1 MEIFSKIKHISI
13 MAIKRVLIYL
23 VLSVLGWSMCFDQI
37 NSIRNEVYGIGNYLN
52 IKACSG
58 MLMILNGI
66 FLAFLVLFL
75 FQTRKLLYKS
85 GNRSSENFKD
95 YVKFET
101 ILEISVTLG
110 YVLLTAVIS
119 FFVKDNCITA
129 GLIVPIYCIYY
140 LTHNIIVAIVAT
152 SVVYL
157 ILIFVFLALPYIKLK
172 RRIQEDQKR

>member
-1 MEIFSKIKHISI
+1 
-13 MAIKRVLIYL
+13 
-23 VLSVLGWSMCFDQI
+23 
-37 NSIRNEVYGIGNYLN
+37 
-52 IKACSG
+52 
-58 MLMILNGI
+58 MILNGI

-101 ILEISVTLG
+101 VLEISVTLG
-110 YVLLTAVIS
+110 YVLITAVVS
-119 FFVKDNCITA
+119 FFVKDNCIIA

-140 LTHNIIVAIVAT
+140 LKHKIIVAIVAT

-157 ILIFVFLALPYIKLK
+157 ILIFVFLALPYFLLK
-172 RRIQEDQKR
+172 RKQTGFT

>member
-1 MEIFSKIKHISI
+1 METFSKIKHIGI
-13 MAIKRVLIYL
+13 VVLKRVLIYL
-23 VLSVLGWSMCFDQI
+23 VLSVWGWSVCFVQI

-101 ILEISVTLG
+101 VLEISVTLG
-110 YVLLTAVIS
+110 YVLITAVVS
-119 FFVKDNCITA
+119 FFVKDNCIIV

-157 ILIFVFLALPYIKLK
+157 ILIFVFLALPYFLIKRK
-172 RRIQEDQKR
+172 QTGFT